1 MTLIPALMTLLGAR
15 AWWLPRRL
23 DRVIPNLDIE
33 GAALERRALNGDVTP
48 ARRLAGR

>member
-15 AWWLPRRL
+15 AWWLPRGL

-33 GAALERRALNGDVTP
+33 GAALERRALK
-48 ARRLAGR
+48 AA